1 MHAAKLKTGIGYEHT
16 YLPDNLCL
24 ARPGGKFPS
33 GLFYLND
40 IILLYNTAGPYWQ
53 EINML
58 IRQLT
63 LKRGVTVGA
72 VNINDYHEIQE
83 ALNGLAVPHPKT
95 VIVLVGGAGGIKW
108 LEKFPMRKAVGIVAR
123 LAEETQSVVVDGGT
137 QAGIMTE
144 IGRQRKRN
152 KFSFPLI
159 GVVFDSLLM
168 TEEPQSILDANHTH
182 FFLIPGDDWGDESG
196 WISKIATAITSD
208 AKSTLAT
215 GIIKLQKSIT
225 ILINGGNISRTDV
238 EYSLLENRPTFVMR
252 GTGRMADEIT
262 LTGNVVAVDISQKP
276 KVILETLKAK
286 LI

>member
-1 MHAAKLKTGIGYEHT
+1 
-16 YLPDNLCL
+16 
-24 ARPGGKFPS
+24 
-33 GLFYLND
+33 
-40 IILLYNTAGPYWQ
+40 
-53 EINML
+53 ML